1 MPDYKKLIRK
11 KSTSKKNSREKRVPN
26 RYLGKIFF
34 LFIFA
39 ALIVALG
46 LRGKVLL
53 VDFAG
58 FKINEVSVINQ
69 TGLPVSHPQDFF
81 KLEHDKDLNL
91 LNLNIEKVCLDILA
105 RHPEL
110 ADVTVRK
117 QFPSKLLVVVKE
129 RQPAAIIVLTNFYLV
144 DEQAFIL
151 PYRAIDG
158 DLPKIVGIHPRQI
171 ALFTQSQ
178 SLSLKKALE
187 LVKELKKNEIYPE
200 YKVDKIDVS
209 TYTDILLYFKNKVE
223 VKMGQGDFAKKTI
236 LLSKVL
242 AELKKNE
249 TLPKYIDMR
258 FGQPIVK
265 P

>member
-1 MPDYKKLIRK
+1 MPDYKQLIRK
-11 KSTSKKNSREKRVPN
+11 KSTSKKSSQGKRIPKEH
-26 RYLGKIFF
+26 LGKIIF
-34 LFIFA
+34 LLIFV

-46 LRGKVLL
+46 LGGNALL
-53 VDFAG
+53 ADFAG

-69 TGLPVSHPQDFF
+69 TGLPVSHPEDFF

-91 LNLNIEKVCLDILA
+91 LDFNMEKTCLDILA

-110 ADVTVRK
+110 ADVTIHR
-117 QFPSKLLVVVKE
+117 QFPNKLLIVVKE
-129 RQPAAIIVLTNFYLV
+129 RQPVAIIVLTDFYLV

-151 PYRAIDG
+151 PYRARYE
-158 DLPKIVGIHPRQI
+158 DLPKIVGIHPKQI

-178 SLSLKKALE
+178 SLRLKKALE
-187 LVKELKKNEIYPE
+187 LVKELKKVEIYPE
-200 YKVDKIDVS
+200 YKVVEIDVR

-223 VKMGQGDFAKKTI
+223 VKMGQSDFAKKAI

-242 AELKKNE
+242 SELKKNE

-258 FGQPIVK
+258 FDQPIIK